1 MPESSV
7 AAVVIS
13 TVEEKSST
21 PFEEE
26 KGMDVVVQEDQGSGG
41 DRADN
46 TSPPAEDDLLTI
58 PAIDTFS
65 PHFQTSVALLLD
77 SQSAVQDFSRED
89 IERIVS
95 IVTR

>member
-13 TVEEKSST
+13 ATEEKSST

-26 KGMDVVVQEDQGSGG
+26 KGMDVVVQENQDSGV

-46 TSPPAEDDLLTI
+46 TSPPAEDDPLTI

-65 PHFQTSVALLLD
+65 PHFQTSLALLLD
-77 SQSAVQDFSRED
+77 PRSAVQDFPREA